1 MILVREGSCKQR
13 TDCLGVIA
21 AKTRMIRIVFWH
33 FLIGIFLAVSTA
45 PAISQTRVY
54 HVGVLTL
61 HTSEPPPLKGL
72 RDGLRETGYIEGKNL
87 LLETPLKKNPD
98 ELRVAANTFVVEKRN
113 AIVTLG
119 NLETRIASETTKEI
133 PVVFMPA
140 SDPVRAGFVKS
151 LARPDK
157 NLTGL
162 TYAGLRESGKQLQI
176 FREIVPTLRRVGLLI
191 DAQTESPIDET
202 SLTILRKVAAHL
214 MIDLIEKPVK
224 SIVQAEQAV
233 SSLPTD
239 GIFITCNDL
248 FADLGKVA
256 AIARQKRVSL
266 YGCSS
271 AHVTEDGALF
281 TYAPD
286 MYQLGRRG
294 SWYIDRILKGARPH
308 GLPVET
314 PRKFELAI
322 NLKTAAAIGIKIP
335 PEVLQRADKVIR

>member
-1 MILVREGSCKQR
+1 MISAREGSCKQR
-13 TDCLGVIA
+13 TGCLGGIA
-21 AKTRMIRIVFWH
+21 AKTRIIRIVFCH

-61 HTSEPPPLKGL
+61 HTSERPPLKGL
-72 RDGLRETGYIEGKNL
+72 RDGLREAGYIEGKNL

-98 ELRVAANTFVVEKRN
+98 ELRAAANTFVNEKRN

-119 NLETRIASETTKEI
+119 NVETRIASETTKEI

-202 SLTILRKVAAHL
+202 SLTILRNVAAHL
-214 MIDLIEKPVK
+214 MIELIEKPVK

-239 GIFITCNDL
+239 GIFITCNSL

-271 AHVTEDGALF
+271 AHVTVGALF

-294 SWYIDRILKGARPH
+294 SWYVDRILKGARPQ
-308 GLPVET
+308 GLPIET